1 MGMKK
6 GDAFEAKE
14 LPENLKDSMPEVYV
28 DDLLMTLKY
37 FLDEEEIH
45 LWIEDHDVCARC
57 EYKPCI
63 YFCPV
68 GVYTQ
73 AHDGKIQ
80 VSYQS
85 CVECGSCRVGCPY
98 SNIGWKLP
106 RGGFGVA
113 YKFG

>member
-1 MGMKK
+1 MKK
-6 GDAFEAKE
+6 GDAFEAKK
-14 LPENLKDSMPEVYV
+14 LPEELEESLPDVYV

-37 FLDEEEIH
+37 FVDEEVAH
-45 LWIEDHDVCARC
+45 LWIKEHDVCERC
-57 EYKPCI
+57 EDKPCL

-68 GVYTQ
+68 RVYTLGPE
-73 AHDGKIQ
+73 GKIQ
-80 VSYQS
+80 VAYQS

-98 SNIGWKLP
+98 TNIGWQLP